1 MIMQRLMKQYNKI
14 SDEELAAYLEGML
27 SCEDAA
33 RIDAA
38 MDIDTLEVL
47 SVAGKALD
55 EFPSDNV
62 VSLPSWDNISVASAR
77 PIYTPMAMAGFLGDS
92 NSDDTCE
99 EDSED
104 GDNL

>member
-1 MIMQRLMKQYNKI
+1 MQRLMKQYNKI

-27 SCEDAA
+27 SVEDTS

-62 VSLPSWDNISVASAR
+62 VSLPSWNNVAATSVH
-77 PIYTPMAMAGFLGDS
+77 PIYRPMAMAGFLGDS
-92 NSDDTCE
+92 NSDETFE
-99 EDSED
+99 EDSEE
-104 GDNL
+104 DNN

>member
-1 MIMQRLMKQYNKI
+1 MKQYNKI

-27 SCEDAA
+27 SCEDTG
-33 RIDAA
+33 RIDST

-47 SVAGKALD
+47 NVAGKALD

-62 VSLPSWDNISVASAR
+62 VSLPSWNNISVASVR
-77 PIYTPMAMAGFLGDS
+77 PIYTQMAIAGFLGDS
-92 NSDDTCE
+92 NSDDSYE

-104 GDNL
+104 GDNR

>member
-1 MIMQRLMKQYNKI
+1 MIILRRMKPYNKI

-27 SCEDAA
+27 SSEDAA
-33 RIDAA
+33 RIDAG

-62 VSLPSWDNISVASAR
+62 VSLPSWNNVAAASVR
-77 PIYTPMAMAGFLGDS
+77 PLYTQMAMAGFLGDS
-92 NSDDTCE
+92 NSGDTFE
-99 EDSED
+99 EDSEE
-104 GDNL
+104 GDN

>member
-1 MIMQRLMKQYNKI
+1 MQRLMKQYNKI

-27 SCEDAA
+27 SVEDTS

-62 VSLPSWDNISVASAR
+62 VSLPSWNNVAATSVH
-77 PIYTPMAMAGFLGDS
+77 PIYRPMAMAGFLGGS
-92 NSDDTCE
+92 NSDETFE
-99 EDSED
+99 EDSEE
-104 GDNL
+104 DNN

>member
-1 MIMQRLMKQYNKI
+1 M
-14 SDEELAAYLEGML
+14 AAYLEGML
-27 SCEDAA
+27 SVEDTS

-62 VSLPSWDNISVASAR
+62 VSLPSWNNVAATSVH
-77 PIYTPMAMAGFLGDS
+77 PIYRPMAMAGFLGDS
-92 NSDDTCE
+92 NSDETFE
-99 EDSED
+99 EDSEE
-104 GDNL
+104 DNN